1 MFKAHFISGLPRSG
15 STLLSAILKQNPRFT
30 AGISSPVGNLINATL
45 PQMSGSSELAVFFDQ
60 EKRQRI
66 LRGLFT
72 GYYGALSDDC
82 VVFDTNRQW
91 TTRMAM
97 LDRLF
102 PGSRVI
108 CCVRDIGWIFDSFE
122 RAIRNNPLHMSRL
135 GGEKPVST
143 VYGRTENFMNTDHGI
158 VGFPWSGLRE
168 AWFSEYA
175 QNLIMVPYD
184 RLAGDPVATIKALYE
199 ILEEPLFAHRFDD
212 VEYEEEKFD
221 AQAGTPNL
229 HKVRKNVTLDERE
242 PVIPPDL
249 FQKYA
254 GSNFWNNPK
263 LNSKNVVIL

>member
-1 MFKAHFISGLPRSG
+1 
-15 STLLSAILKQNPRFT
+15 
-30 AGISSPVGNLINATL
+30 
-45 PQMSGSSELAVFFDQ
+45 
-60 EKRQRI
+60 
-66 LRGLFT
+66 
-72 GYYGALSDDC
+72 
-82 VVFDTNRQW
+82 
-91 TTRMAM
+91 
-97 LDRLF
+97 
-102 PGSRVI
+102 
-108 CCVRDIGWIFDSFE
+108 
-122 RAIRNNPLHMSRL
+122 
-135 GGEKPVST
+135 
-143 VYGRTENFMNTDHGI
+143 MNTDHGI